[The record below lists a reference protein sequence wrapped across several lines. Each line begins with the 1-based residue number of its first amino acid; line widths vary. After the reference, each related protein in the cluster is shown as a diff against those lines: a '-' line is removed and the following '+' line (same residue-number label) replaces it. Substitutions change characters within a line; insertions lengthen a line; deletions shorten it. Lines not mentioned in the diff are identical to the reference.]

1 MTDPNTT
8 QPAGLVAPFE
18 AGFSARPERA
28 AALAALAF
36 PRRRDEDW
44 KYVGAQLRAL
54 KGKSFEAAGTPDASL
69 ALDALDL
76 SPIDAIARVV
86 FVDGVRSEALSEVPN
101 GLDVK
106 VTSLTDAAL
115 SERAP
120 VLADAFEGDWFA
132 ALNEAGWSEGALLEV
147 GKNTSGGLVH
157 VAFVSTGQGDAV
169 ATLPRVLVRAAR
181 GSKVQLVEEH
191 VGLGEVE
198 SFSAPLVELE
208 LGENAHVDHIKIQR
222 EAKTSHHV
230 ARLGVHL
237 SEGAHYRSV
246 TAHYGG
252 AFSRQ
257 DVVAR
262 IDGGNTTCEL
272 HGLVAVSG
280 RQVSDTHSS
289 MDHRRA
295 HSLSDQLHKCVVGGK
310 GHSIFNGKIF
320 VRQDAQQINAF
331 QLNRNLL
338 TSHGGRAD
346 TKPQLEIFADD
357 VKCSHGAT
365 IGQLDPDQLFYLQ
378 TRGVTPEDARGMLT
392 YAFAAEVLDRVPIL
406 SARSAMAKWLAEAV
420 R

>member
-1 MTDPNTT
+1 
-8 QPAGLVAPFE
+8 
-18 AGFSARPERA
+18 
-28 AALAALAF
+28 
-36 PRRRDEDW
+36 
-44 KYVGAQLRAL
+44 
-54 KGKSFEAAGTPDASL
+54 
-69 ALDALDL
+69 
-76 SPIDAIARVV
+76 VV
-86 FVDGVRSEALSEVPN
+86 FVDGVRSEALSHVPA
-101 GLDVK
+101 GLDVR
-106 VTSLTDAAL
+106 VAPLTDAAL
-115 SERAP
+115 AERAP
-120 VLADAFEGDWFA
+120 ALAGAFEGDWFA

-147 GKNTSGGLVH
+147 GKDTSGGLVH
-157 VAFVSTGQGDAV
+157 VAFVSTGAGAAV
-169 ATLPRVLVRAAR
+169 ATLPRLLVRAAR
-181 GSKVQLVEEH
+181 GATIQLVEEH

-198 SFSAPLVELE
+198 SFAAPLVEVV
-208 LGENAHVDHIKIQR
+208 LGESARVDHVKIQR
-222 EAKTSHHV
+222 EALTSHHV

-246 TAHYGG
+246 TGHYGG

-295 HSLSDQLHKCVVGGK
+295 NSRSDQLHKCVVGGK

-338 TSHGGRAD
+338 TSAGGRAD

-378 TRGVTPEDARGMLT
+378 TRGVTPEAARGMLT
-392 YAFAAEVLDRVPIL
+392 YAFAAEVLERVPIL
-406 SARSAMAKWLAEAV
+406 SARAAMATWLAQAV